1 MSPGVLLGLLLVAL
15 VVVIG
20 AVALV
25 LRPFQQQLIEVRG
38 RLEALTAC
46 QQDVPLALAAGRA
59 QQAEALTVGFQ
70 SLQETVGRRLDET
83 GCAVADVRERL
94 GELSQVAQRLE
105 KVGETVAGVQ
115 ELLQVP
121 KLRGTIGE
129 VWLEELLRQVLPAS
143 HYATQH
149 RFKSGERIDAVIRLG
164 ERLVPV
170 DSKFPLEACQRML
183 TASGEQAERER
194 RAFVRSV
201 KARIDEIAD
210 KYIRPDEGT
219 YEFALMYIP
228 AENVY
233 YETILRGEDPDKS
246 VLGYA
251 LERKVIP
258 VSPHTLYA
266 YLLVILYGLK
276 GLQVEAR
283 AREILGEL
291 GGLQQQFAKVDEAL
305 ELLGTHLG
313 RAQQQHEKSV
323 KAAATVHERFARI
336 TAAVPDEGVAPKAL
350 SPVGT

>member
-1 MSPGVLLGLLLVAL
+1 
-15 VVVIG
+15 
-20 AVALV
+20 
-25 LRPFQQQLIEVRG
+25 
-38 RLEALTAC
+38 
-46 QQDVPLALAAGRA
+46 
-59 QQAEALTVGFQ
+59 
-70 SLQETVGRRLDET
+70 
-83 GCAVADVRERL
+83 
-94 GELSQVAQRLE
+94 
-105 KVGETVAGVQ
+105 
-115 ELLQVP
+115 
-121 KLRGTIGE
+121 
-129 VWLEELLRQVLPAS
+129 
-143 HYATQH
+143 
-149 RFKSGERIDAVIRLG
+149 
-164 ERLVPV
+164 
-170 DSKFPLEACQRML
+170 
-183 TASGEQAERER
+183 ERER

-210 KYIRPDEGT
+210 KYIRPDERT

-276 GLQVEAR
+276 GLRVEAR

-323 KAAATVHERFARI
+323 KAAAKVHERLERI

-350 SPVGT
+350 SP